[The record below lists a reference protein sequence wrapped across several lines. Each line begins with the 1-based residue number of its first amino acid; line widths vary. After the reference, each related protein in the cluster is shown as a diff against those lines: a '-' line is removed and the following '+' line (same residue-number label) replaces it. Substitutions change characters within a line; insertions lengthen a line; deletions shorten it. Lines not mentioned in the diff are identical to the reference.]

1 MTDSDERDKI
11 TPSVARFL
19 NGQNAVRRRTNRQ
32 TDQQIDRW
40 IVHGVPVNVQ
50 KIATNTAGNQDMT
63 VGYWISEAVVAF
75 SKANANRVSADVPA
89 VDPPPELMDVIKD
102 VQDRLTKLESRD
114 TRGLLGRLFGKGS
127 AAARSSETAALLS
140 GDGSRA

>member
-114 TRGLLGRLFGKGS
+114 TRGLLGRLFGRGS
-127 AAARSSETAALLS
+127 AAPARK
-140 GDGSRA
+140 RAHFAIPD